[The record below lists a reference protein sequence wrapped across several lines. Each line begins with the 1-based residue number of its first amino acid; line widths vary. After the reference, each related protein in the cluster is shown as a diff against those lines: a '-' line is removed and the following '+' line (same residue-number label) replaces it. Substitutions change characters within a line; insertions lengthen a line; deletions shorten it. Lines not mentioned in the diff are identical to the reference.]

1 MGFDPESLRMRL
13 VSVHPGVEIDQV
25 REATGFDL
33 LIPGSVPVTA
43 APTSRQLSILR
54 DLDTDGLLKG
64 P

>member
-13 VSVHPGVEIDQV
+13 VSVHPGVELDEV

-33 LIPGSVPVTA
+33 QIPDSVPVTT
-43 APTSRQLSILR
+43 APTSRQLSLLR